1 MLSNN
6 IFRIDNLEEGLL
18 IGEEMREF
26 HQLDEVA

>member
-26 HQLDEVA
+26 H